1 MAEGSGATT
10 VKMQVDYRCEKH
22 LDKQNNYQ
30 ELKYLNLSCLSST
43 CDEKLLVGGG
53 SGAAHLLS
61 GLEKQTR
68 TGCDTYSTAR
78 VLVTIVQLCYY
89 AGDFTQLD
97 DRIQDL
103 AKQAVAKMIAEC
115 QNNIA

>member
-1 MAEGSGATT
+1 MSQLARP
-10 VKMQVDYRCEKH
+10 VMR
-22 LDKQNNYQ
+22 
-30 ELKYLNLSCLSST
+30 SCQL
-43 CDEKLLVGGG
+43 EEVMV
-53 SGAAHLLS
+53 LLS

-68 TGCDTYSTAR
+68 IGCDTYSTAR

-89 AGDFTQLD
+89 AGYFTQLD

-115 QNNIA
+115 QKNIA

>member
-1 MAEGSGATT
+1 MEEALE
-10 VKMQVDYRCEKH
+10 
-22 LDKQNNYQ
+22 
-30 ELKYLNLSCLSST
+30 
-43 CDEKLLVGGG
+43 
-53 SGAAHLLS
+53 LLS

-68 TGCDTYSTAR
+68 CDRCDTYSTAR

-89 AGDFTQLD
+89 TGDFTQLD

>member
-1 MAEGSGATT
+1 M
-10 VKMQVDYRCEKH
+10 
-22 LDKQNNYQ
+22 
-30 ELKYLNLSCLSST
+30 NLSCLRST

-115 QNNIA
+115 QKNIA

>member
-1 MAEGSGATT
+1 MAPPPSRWRWITG
-10 VKMQVDYRCEKH
+10 EKT
-22 LDKQNNYQ
+22 LREYQ
-30 ELKYLNLSCLSST
+30 GQEKIFCFSST
-43 CDEKLLVGGG
+43 CDEKLPIAKSLAEAGKLEE
-53 SGAAHLLS
+53 AMELLS

-78 VLVTIVQLCYY
+78 VLVTIVQLCNYS
-89 AGDFTQLD
+89 GDFTQLD

>member
-1 MAEGSGATT
+1 M
-10 VKMQVDYRCEKH
+10 
-22 LDKQNNYQ
+22 
-30 ELKYLNLSCLSST
+30 
-43 CDEKLLVGGG
+43 LVGGG

-89 AGDFTQLD
+89 AGDFTQQ

-103 AKQAVAKMIAEC
+103 AKQAMAKIIAEC
-115 QNNIA
+115 QKNIA